1 MRVFLI
7 RRPDACGMYC
17 NVMERKVMKNMKKIE
32 PYSCYEVPMYVDEE
46 RRNYGKTSN
55 AAISKLIKYVY
66 ELDFIIEKKVK

>member
-1 MRVFLI
+1 MKTRGYEPNRLI
-7 RRPDACGMYC
+7 YMILSY
-17 NVMERKVMKNMKKIE
+17 VKNMKKIE